1 MRLSLA
7 PSTVLALALSLSAAP
22 AGAVQVQLLSSVPA
36 NRASGTATG
45 LSHAMALS
53 ADGRWVAF
61 TSNAP
66 NLLPGV
72 VDENGDNDVF
82 LHDRVTGETILVS
95 HSVDDENRTASRASA
110 ASSISADGRYL
121 VFASPASDLVPG
133 QIDLGGW
140 DVFLYDRV
148 SRTTELVSAKRGTR
162 TTGANGAVGV
172 SVVSADGRWVVFAS
186 TSRELVA
193 DTGAGFENLYLWE
206 RRTGKVRLITKSTRP
221 PAVLT
226 SNLSSDPSISADG
239 RYVAFLSRV
248 PDLVP
253 GQGETGTTTVN
264 VFLFDRVTGKTAVV
278 DHAASSATVPGDGAA
293 SPSTLP
299 RITADGR
306 FVVYASSAKNL
317 IAGQS
322 ASGPGSTSNVFLY
335 ERATG
340 KNALVSRTVSSPTA
354 TAAGF
359 SGTGSPSAD
368 GSFILFAS
376 TAPNLVAGQVEV
388 PGPPL
393 AVFLYTRS
401 TGKIALVSGAEGS
414 ATTPANASSF
424 AVAISGNGDTVLFG
438 SLAWDVVPGVVDEN
452 ISNDL
457 FVWDRRTGEAE
468 LVSHGA
474 ASETETAAGAVL
486 LGTIGPLLSND
497 GKWIAF
503 NSTAPDLVAG
513 VRDANAL
520 RDVVLQGRT
529 GGRTLLTRRDPA
541 KPSASSHGESRV
553 SDMSADGRFVVF
565 TSTAADLLPG
575 NRDRNNAS
583 DVFVTDRTTGAVTLV
598 SRSAGAPGI
607 PPSSGQAT
615 NPRISADGR
624 FVVYE
629 STTFDAVPGQI
640 EEEETT
646 DVFLWDRTTG
656 ATVLVS
662 HTAASPLTSGL
673 GLNPRINADGSIVVF
688 ESAGQEL
695 VPGQVDDN
703 FSKDVFV
710 WERAT
715 DTTVLVSR
723 AAGTTATAGDRVS
736 DQPALSADGRFV
748 AFTSNATNLIA
759 GVTGSSDGVFLFDR
773 TAGTTVRVSQGDL
786 GTSAILLSADGRFV
800 AYVTFHRDAILWDR
814 TTGATRLV
822 THKAGSP
829 TTPAGGVSTLNGISA
844 DGRFLAFTSQAPDLV
859 AGQEDSANNVDVFL
873 YDRDTDQSVVVSRA
887 GGPARTAARGGFS
900 PKLSA
905 DGRFVAFLSTSADLL
920 SSGTGI
926 LSANVFRFDRQT
938 GTVTLASRALAGPTV
953 PANNLCFSP
962 SISADGAVIAFSS
975 FADNLVARDL
985 NRNADGPLT
994 DAFAAVLP

>member
-7 PSTVLALALSLSAAP
+7 PFTVLALALSLSAVP

-53 ADGRWVAF
+53 GDGRWVAF

-72 VDENGDNDVF
+72 MDENVDSDVF

-95 HSVDDENRTASRASA
+95 HNVDDENRTGARASA

-121 VFASPASDLVPG
+121 VFLSLASDLVPG
-133 QIDLGGW
+133 QVDVNGW

-148 SRTTELVSAKRGTR
+148 SGRTELVSAKRGTR
-162 TTGANGAVGV
+162 TTGVNGAAGL

-193 DTGAGFENLYLWE
+193 DSGAGFENLYLWE
-206 RRTGKVRLITKSTRP
+206 RRTGKIRLITKSIRP

-253 GQGETGTTTVN
+253 GQGETETSTVN
-264 VFLFDRVTGKTAVV
+264 VFLFDRVTGKTVVV
-278 DHAASSATVPGDGAA
+278 DHIATSATVPGHGIG
-293 SPSTLP
+293 SPEDRP

-306 FVVYASSAKNL
+306 FVVYSSRAQNL
-317 IAGQS
+317 ITGQS

-340 KNALVSRTVSSPTA
+340 KNILVSRSVSSLTA

-359 SGTGSPSAD
+359 SGTGIPSAD
-368 GSFILFAS
+368 GSFILFDS
-376 TAPNLVAGQVEV
+376 TASNLVPGQVSD
-388 PGPPL
+388 PNPTL

-401 TGKIALVSGAEGS
+401 TGKITLVSGAEGS
-414 ATTPANASSF
+414 ATTPASGSSF
-424 AVAISGNGDTVLFG
+424 AAAISGNGDTVLFG

-452 ISNDL
+452 GNNGASDL

-468 LVSHGA
+468 LVSYGA
-474 ASETETAAGAVL
+474 ASETETAAGAVF
-486 LGTIGPLLSND
+486 LGGIGPLLSND

-513 VRDANAL
+513 VRDTNGL

-541 KPSASSHGESRV
+541 RPSASAHGESRV
-553 SDMSADGRFVVF
+553 GGLSADGRFRVF

-575 NRDRNNAS
+575 NRDRNNAA
-583 DVFVTDRTTGAVTLV
+583 DVFVIDRTTGAITLV
-598 SRSAGAPGI
+598 SRSAAAPQI
-607 PPSSGQAT
+607 PASGKSS

-629 STTFDAVPGQI
+629 STARDVVPGQVD
-640 EEEETT
+640 TVDST
-646 DVFLWDRTTG
+646 DLFLWDRTAGT
-656 ATVLVS
+656 TVLVS
-662 HTAASPLTSGL
+662 RTAASPFTAAS
-673 GLNPRINADGSIVVF
+673 GLNPAISADGSAVAF
-688 ESAGQEL
+688 ESFGQEL
-695 VPGQVDDN
+695 VPGQVDEDH

-710 WERAT
+710 WDQAT
-715 DTTVLVSR
+715 GTTALVNRS
-723 AAGTTATAGDRVS
+723 AGTTATTTPEGAS
-736 DQPALSADGRFV
+736 APALDASGRFLI
-748 AFTSNATNLIA
+748 FISGFPSN
-759 GVTGSSDGVFLFDR
+759 VFLFDR
-773 TAGTTVRVSQGDL
+773 TAGTTIQVSQGDF
-786 GTSAILLSADGRFV
+786 GTGTILSADGRFV
-800 AYVTFHRDAILWDR
+800 AYVTFHRDVILWNR

-829 TTPAGGVSTLNGISA
+829 TTQAGGVSTLNDLSA
-844 DGRFLAFTSQAPDLV
+844 DGRFLAFTSVAPDLV
-859 AGQEDSANNVDVFL
+859 AGQEDGANTVDVFL

-887 GGPARTAARGGFS
+887 GSPARTATRGGFS

-920 SSGTGI
+920 PGGTGI

-938 GTVTLASRALAGPTV
+938 GAVTLASRALAGPTV
-953 PANNLCFSP
+953 PANNLCFTP
-962 SISADGAVIAFSS
+962 SISADGAVITFSS

-985 NRNADGPLT
+985 NRNADGPLA